1 MQNYK
6 AEIITGRV
14 FNVKANTVQEAM
26 DFILHAYFKTDMV
39 DANTENIE
47 YVNFSCF
54 SENETDKSEYMAIR
68 NGNSF
73 EVVDMSKLHFNQ

>member
-54 SENETDKSEYMAIR
+54 SENETDKS
-68 NGNSF
+68 GNSF